1 MERSAGNV
9 VLPASMVKSIFN
21 PPLPPI
27 IFDRFCLFCFVLFF
41 QFKVTAIV
49 MRLMDVVLA
58 SPVIWEFDAKSLA
71 LKVFT
76 HFLGYQSIL
85 K

>member
-27 IFDRFCLFCFVLFF
+27 IFDRFCLFCFLLFCF
-41 QFKVTAIV
+41 FFNS
-49 MRLMDVVLA
+49 R
-58 SPVIWEFDAKSLA
+58 
-71 LKVFT
+71 
-76 HFLGYQSIL
+76 
-85 K
+85 